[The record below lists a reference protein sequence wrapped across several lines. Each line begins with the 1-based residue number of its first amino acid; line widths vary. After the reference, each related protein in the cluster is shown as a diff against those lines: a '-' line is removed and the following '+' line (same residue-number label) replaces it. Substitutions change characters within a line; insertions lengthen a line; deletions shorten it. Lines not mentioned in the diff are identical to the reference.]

1 MTTGVSRRKPKVTFR
16 SLTGSASARKFAAAV
31 LEVLAG
37 VATPTQAGQAAGL
50 SMQRYYALEARALQ
64 GLVTALEPKPKG
76 RHRTVESE
84 IAALKKDNQKLQRE
98 AGRLQA
104 LVRAAHRASGLVE
117 SKEVRKLGGRR
128 KHRATPRAV
137 KAVAVLRQPV
147 VSGDDAVASHG
158 SEEV

>member
-1 MTTGVSRRKPKVTFR
+1 MTTVAGRRKPKVTFR
-16 SLTGSASARKFAAAV
+16 SLTGSASARKLATAV

-37 VATPTQAGQAAGL
+37 VATPTEAGRAAGL

-64 GLVTALEPKPKG
+64 GLVTALEPKAKG
-76 RHRTVESE
+76 RQRTVQSE
-84 IAALKKDNQKLQRE
+84 LAALTKDNQKLKRE
-98 AGRLQA
+98 VGRMQA

-117 SKEVRKLGGRR
+117 SKDVKRVTGKRR
-128 KHRATPRAV
+128 HRATPRAV

-147 VSGDDAVASHG
+147 VSAQDAVGTLG